1 MKFEVK
7 SKEVLEGM
15 ESADLQAYYTAK
27 LSHEKEELDARIEKL
42 ESEKDDVKHDDL
54 AKEVKEMK
62 ENTLKT
68 LHEAVREQGLIM
80 SKLREGSISANSV
93 MDAEGSI
100 EAMLKQHS
108 EDFSQ
113 AKEKRHDFNFTVNKA
128 VGDMTFAANL
138 SGGNMPQAQRLEGVN
153 DIAERAAQAYA
164 RVPKLQVAGN
174 TVDWVYESGQEGA
187 AAGTAEG
194 ASKNQIDN
202 NFVVTS
208 VSLLKQ
214 TAYFKVSTEML
225 DDVSFMSA
233 WLRNKL
239 IVRLFLRI
247 DSQVLVGGG
256 TGTDLNGLY
265 TQATTFAAGTF
276 ALAVDN
282 ANDVDSLVVAANQI
296 KIANHMGG
304 LTIFLHPSD
313 VTALKM
319 VKVLATA
326 TDNRYVTRLM
336 QVGSSLSLDGMP
348 IVETTA
354 MTAGTFLIGDLS
366 KSLIAEKGGIM
377 VDVGTDG
384 NDFTKNMR
392 TIIAEWRGEVI
403 IENNDVTAFVK
414 GTFATTN
421 AALETA

>member
-7 SKEVLEGM
+7 SNEELSAM
-15 ESADLQAYYTAK
+15 ESQDLHAYYTAK
-27 LSHEKEELDARIEKL
+27 LSHEKEQLEARVKAL
-42 ESEKDDVKHDDL
+42 ESDDKNEDL
-54 AKEVKEMK
+54 AKEVKEMR

-68 LHEAVREQGLIM
+68 LSEAIHEQGLVM
-80 SKLREGSISANSV
+80 QKLREGGLSANQIK
-93 MDAEGSI
+93 DAEGSI
-100 EAMLKQHS
+100 EAILKERS
-108 EDFSQ
+108 SDFSE
-113 AKEKRHDFNFTVNKA
+113 AKESRHGFNFTIDRPVSKA

-138 SGGNMPQAQRLEGVN
+138 SGGNMPQAQRIEGIN
-153 DIAERAAQAYA
+153 DIAERVAQAYG
-164 RVPKLQVAGN
+164 RIPKLAVSGN
-174 TVDWVYESGQEGA
+174 TVDWVYETAQEGA

-214 TAYFKVSTEML
+214 TAFFKVSTEML
-225 DDVSFMSA
+225 DDVSFMGA

-247 DSQVLVGGG
+247 DSQVLIGGG
-256 TGTDLNGLY
+256 TGTDLNGVY
-265 TQATTFAAGTF
+265 TQATTFAAGGF
-276 ALAVDN
+276 ALSVDN

-296 KIANHMGG
+296 RLANHNGA
-304 LTIFLHPSD
+304 LAIFMYPND
-313 VTALKM
+313 VTALKLI
-319 VKVLATA
+319 KLSA
-326 TDNRYVTRLM
+326 TDKRYIDRLM
-336 QVGSSLSLDGMP
+336 QVGSTMMLDGIP
-348 IVETTA
+348 IIETTA
-354 MTAGTFLIGDLS
+354 MATGTFLIGDLT
-366 KSLIAEKGGIM
+366 KALIAEKGGIM